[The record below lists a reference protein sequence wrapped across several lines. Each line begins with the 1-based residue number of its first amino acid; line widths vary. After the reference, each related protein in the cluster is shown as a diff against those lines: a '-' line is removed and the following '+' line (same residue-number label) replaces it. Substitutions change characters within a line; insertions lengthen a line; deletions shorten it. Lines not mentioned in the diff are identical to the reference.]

1 MTDSGRGLMARQRR
15 QVALLGVATVF
26 LFGGLGVWFIHLQ
39 ERSLLSLLMGP
50 WVWYWQLL
58 VGAGMGLATGHAAWW
73 IVRQPFMRT
82 VLLRYS
88 DRLGGLL
95 GRRSDRIFVSLCAGV
110 GEELFFRGAL
120 QYWLGIPITAV
131 IFIAIHGYLDPRNWR
146 ISVYGL
152 AMTGVI
158 IVYGAMAEHIGL
170 LSAMV
175 AHAVLDMVLLEKLH
189 RNWQRRN
196 DRWLD
201 ADPGQA
207 LQGMEVGPD
216 PQRLVE

>member
-1 MTDSGRGLMARQRR
+1 MTDRGLGLIVRQRK
-15 QVALLGVATVF
+15 QVALLGVATV
-26 LFGGLGVWFIHLQ
+26 LVFGGLGVWLIQLQ
-39 ERSLLSLLMGP
+39 GRSLWYLLLGP

-58 VGAGMGLATGHAAWW
+58 VGAGLGLASGNAAWW
-73 IVRQPFMRT
+73 IVRQPFMRP

-120 QYWLGIPITAV
+120 QFWLGIPLTAL

-158 IVYGAMAEHIGL
+158 IVYGAMTEHVGL

-175 AHAVLDMVLLEKLH
+175 AHAALDMVLLEKLH
-189 RNWQRRN
+189 QDWQRRN
-196 DRWLD
+196 DRWMD
-201 ADPGQA
+201 ADRGQA
-207 LQGMEVGPD
+207 LLGVSTGPG
-216 PQRLVE
+216 PERPVE